1 MKNLIKNCQN
11 HLSLPLSAEPK
22 GAAVLPPIDA
32 TDAQNPVAADA
43 SSKRETDGASVATTS
58 PSAQARARAVLVA
71 LGVLVS

>member
-22 GAAVLPPIDA
+22 GAAVSPPIDA